1 MAGSL
6 HIALLAVLAATLY
19 GPVSRQ
25 LTVLGVFRHPT
36 PLVIVEGQGYHK
48 IADTMQCEDLHYW
61 QPTNKIFTAC
71 EDSVLP
77 RFKWFPPLANFELP
91 AVTPTGS
98 IHVIDPKT
106 MKSTRLAFENFSGPF
121 VTHGIDVIED
131 PKNPNAVYIFAV
143 NHLPNPE
150 FVQDG
155 KDVPKARSQVELFHH
170 VLESSTIEHVRS
182 IRHELIATP
191 NDIYAESPNSFYV
204 TNDHYYREGYKRMVE
219 DIIPAAKWSS
229 IIQVQIQDLK
239 SKDADKGIDATVALT
254 GLHNNNG
261 LGHGRSKDEML
272 IVSCMGGTLYR
283 ARANTGNHTISILE
297 EIHPGGQIDNPTYY
311 SDPYRTAA
319 DDASG
324 YVLAGMTRPIDV
336 GKNHADPNAKEGAIV
351 WYVRPKPGT
360 SGDGEKSTEWE
371 SRVVFE
377 DDGTLIRTASTALLV
392 PRETKPGEGKK
403 AWLFVTGFVSE
414 SVIAIEVDL

>member
-1 MAGSL
+1 MAGFIYL
-6 HIALLAVLAATLY
+6 ALLAVLAATLY
-19 GPVSRQ
+19 GPVYRQ
-25 LTVLGVFRHPT
+25 VTILGVFRHPA

-77 RFKWFPPLANFELP
+77 RFKWFPPLGNLEQP
-91 AVTPTGS
+91 AVTSTGS

-131 PKNPNAVYIFAV
+131 PENPNAVYIFAV

-150 FVQDG
+150 FIQDG
-155 KDVPKARSQVELFHH
+155 KDVPPARSQVELFHH

-182 IRHELIATP
+182 IHHPLIVTP

-204 TNDHYYREGYKRMVE
+204 TNDHYYRGGYKRLIE
-219 DIIPAAKWSS
+219 DVIPTAKWSS

-239 SKDADKGIDATVALT
+239 SKDAGKGIEASVALT

-272 IVSCMGGTLYR
+272 IVSCMSGTLYR
-283 ARANTGNHTISILE
+283 ARPNSGNRTISVFD
-297 EIHPGGQIDNPTYY
+297 EIRPGGQFDNPAYY

-324 YVLAGMTRPIDV
+324 YVLAGLTRPIDLS
-336 GKNHADPNAKEGAIV
+336 KHHADPNAQDGAIV

-360 SGDGEKSTEWE
+360 SEDGEKSTEWE

-392 PRETKPGEGKK
+392 PSETKPGEGKK
-403 AWLFVTGFVSE
+403 AWLFVTGFFSE
-414 SVIAIEVDL
+414 SAIAVEIDL

>member
-1 MAGSL
+1 MAGFVPL
-6 HIALLAVLAATLY
+6 ALLAVLAATLY
-19 GPVSRQ
+19 GPVYQQ
-25 LTVLGVFRHPT
+25 LT
-36 PLVIVEGQGYHK
+36 IVGGYHK

-77 RFKWFPPLANFELP
+77 RFKWFPPLGNLEEP
-91 AVTPTGS
+91 AVASTGS

-106 MKSTRLAFENFSGPF
+106 MKSTRLSFENFSGPF
-121 VTHGIDVIED
+121 VTHGIDIIED
-131 PKNPNAVYIFAV
+131 PENPNAVYIFAV

-150 FVQDG
+150 FTQDG
-155 KDVPKARSQVELFHH
+155 KDVPQARSQVELFHH
-170 VLESSTIEHVRS
+170 VLETATVKHVRS
-182 IRHELIATP
+182 IQHPLIATP

-204 TNDHYYREGYKRMVE
+204 TNDHYYREGYGRLIE
-219 DIIPAAKWSS
+219 DLIPAAKWSS
-229 IIQVQIQDLK
+229 IVHVLIQDLK

-272 IVSCMGGTLYR
+272 VVSCMSGTLYR
-283 ARANTGNHTISILE
+283 ARSNSDNRTISVFD

-311 SDPYRTAA
+311 ADPYRTAA

-324 YVLAGMTRPIDV
+324 YILAGMARPIDLS
-336 GKNHADPNAKEGAIV
+336 KHYNDPNAKDGAIV
-351 WYVRPKPGT
+351 WYVRPKTGT
-360 SGDGEKSTEWE
+360 SESGDQFTEWE
-371 SRVVFE
+371 SSVLFE
-377 DDGTLIRTASTALLV
+377 DDGTLIRTASTGLLV
-392 PRETKPGEGKK
+392 PSETKPGERKK

-414 SVIAIEVDL
+414 SVIAVEVDL

>member
-1 MAGSL
+1 MAGFIYL
-6 HIALLAVLAATLY
+6 ALLAVLAATLY
-19 GPVSRQ
+19 GPVYRQ
-25 LTVLGVFRHPT
+25 VTILGVFRHPA

-77 RFKWFPPLANFELP
+77 RFKWFPPLGNLEQP
-91 AVTPTGS
+91 AVTSTGS

-131 PKNPNAVYIFAV
+131 PENPNAVYIFAV

-150 FVQDG
+150 FIQDG
-155 KDVPKARSQVELFHH
+155 KEVPPARSQVELFHH

-182 IRHELIATP
+182 IHHPLIVTP

-204 TNDHYYREGYKRMVE
+204 TNDHYYRGGYKRLIE
-219 DIIPAAKWSS
+219 DVIPTAKWSS

-239 SKDADKGIDATVALT
+239 SKDAGKGIDASVALT

-272 IVSCMGGTLYR
+272 IVSCMSGTLYR
-283 ARANTGNHTISILE
+283 ARPNSSNRTISIFD
-297 EIHPGGQIDNPTYY
+297 EIRPGGQFDNPAYY

-324 YVLAGMTRPIDV
+324 YVLAGLTRPIDLS
-336 GKNHADPNAKEGAIV
+336 KHHADPNAQDGAIV

-360 SGDGEKSTEWE
+360 SEDGEKSTEWE

-392 PRETKPGEGKK
+392 PSETKPGEGKK
-403 AWLFVTGFVSE
+403 AWLFVTGFFSE
-414 SVIAIEVDL
+414 SAIAVDIDL

>member
-1 MAGSL
+1 MAGFVHL
-6 HIALLAVLAATLY
+6 ALLAVLAATLY
-19 GPVSRQ
+19 GPVYRQ
-25 LTVLGVFRHPT
+25 LTILGVFRHPA

-77 RFKWFPPLANFELP
+77 RFKWFPPLANLEQP
-91 AVTPTGS
+91 AGTSTGS

-121 VTHGIDVIED
+121 VTHGIDVIQD
-131 PKNPNAVYIFAV
+131 PENPNAVYIFAV

-155 KDVPKARSQVELFHH
+155 TGGPQARSQVELFHH
-170 VLESSTIEHVRS
+170 VLESSTIGHVRS
-182 IRHELIATP
+182 IHHPLIATP

-204 TNDHYYREGYKRMVE
+204 TNDHYYREGYKRLIE
-219 DIIPAAKWSS
+219 DAIPAAKWSS
-229 IIQVQIQDLK
+229 IVQVQIQDLK
-239 SKDADKGIDATVALT
+239 SKDAGKGIDASVALT

-261 LGHGRSKDEML
+261 LGHGGSKDEML
-272 IVSCMGGTLYR
+272 IVSCLGGTLYR
-283 ARANTGNHTISILE
+283 ARPNSGNRTISIFD
-297 EIHPGGQIDNPTYY
+297 EIRAGGQIDNPTYY

-324 YVLAGMTRPIDV
+324 YVLAGLARPIDLA
-336 GKNHADPNAKEGAIV
+336 KHQADPNAKDGAIV

-360 SGDGEKSTEWE
+360 SEDGEKSTEWE

-392 PRETKPGEGKK
+392 PSETKPGKGKK

-414 SVIAIEVDL
+414 SVIAVEVDL